1 MRRRIEPALRLCWF
15 RNLSF
20 YLSCAVV
27 CVRTGPLQHDPSLWA
42 QDLLSWLG
50 TLGRNTIQHWV
61 PLHIPADVH
70 VLGRAGRDVL
80 LLRLCGV
87 LA

>member
-1 MRRRIEPALRLCWF
+1 MRRRLELALGLRWS

-20 YLSCAVV
+20 RLSCAVV
-27 CVRTGPLQHDPSLWA
+27 RVPTGPLQRDPSRLT

-80 LLRLCGV
+80 LLRL
-87 LA
+87 

>member
-1 MRRRIEPALRLCWF
+1 MRRRIELALRLRWS

-20 YLSCAVV
+20 HLSCAVV
-27 CVRTGPLQHDPSLWA
+27 RVPTGPLQRDPSLLA

-50 TLGRNTIQHWV
+50 TLGRNTVQHWV

-80 LLRLCGV
+80 LLRL
-87 LA
+87 